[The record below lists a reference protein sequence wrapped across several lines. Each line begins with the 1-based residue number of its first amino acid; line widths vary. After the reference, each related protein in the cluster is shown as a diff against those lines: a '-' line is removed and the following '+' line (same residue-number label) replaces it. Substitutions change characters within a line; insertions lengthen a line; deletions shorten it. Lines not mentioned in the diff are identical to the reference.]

1 MGIPSYEADI
11 LERALDNQIAICA
24 FANGSAGA
32 AGVGRPLRPRK
43 TKSFGSLNANGAEA
57 QARELEERTKRL
69 VDDKLA
75 WIEATL
81 DVVPLRG
88 KVR

>member
-1 MGIPSYEADI
+1 MPSYAADI
-11 LERALDNQIAICA
+11 LERALDNQIAIRA

-32 AGVGRPLRPRK
+32 AGVGRPLCSK
-43 TKSFGSLNANGAEA
+43 EKKSFESSKANQEEA
-57 QARELEERTKRL
+57 RARATEERTKRL

-81 DVVPLRG
+81 DVVPLR
-88 KVR
+88 RN

>member
-1 MGIPSYEADI
+1 MGMPSYAADI
-11 LERALDNQIAICA
+11 LERAVDNQIAISA

-32 AGVGRPLRPRK
+32 AGTGQPLRRK
-43 TKSFGSLNANGAEA
+43 EKKSFESLKAIRSEAEV
-57 QARELEERTKRL
+57 RKVEESTRRL

-81 DVVPLRG
+81 DVVPLRR
-88 KVR
+88 KIR